1 MFMRSVKSLS
11 VYMQN
16 DPMWVIEC
24 TYSASRLDNKAGDLR
39 KVHDGGKQAIKGHL
53 TGISSSDT

>member
-1 MFMRSVKSLS
+1 
-11 VYMQN
+11 MQN

-39 KVHDGGKQAIKGHL
+39 KVYDGGKQAIKGRL